1 MTWPLQSASSWK
13 LTLPCTRAQAEA
25 LAAADDA
32 LPGLDPAPVLMTDEP
47 DPAAPDAWTLSAYF
61 EGDPD
66 AETLGRV
73 RSLVSAPANAGT
85 LERLDDEDWVTASQ
99 RGMAPVRAGRFFV
112 HTPAHRGDVPADAV
126 AFEIDAGRAFGTGH
140 HETTSGCLEAL
151 DRLAERNFADIADIG
166 TGTGLLAFA
175 AHRLWPDARVIASD
189 IDPVSIYV
197 TRTNAGVNAVT
208 LGAKAG
214 QVATVVADGMGA
226 PELGT
231 RAPYDLLIANI
242 LAGPLI
248 ALAPSFAA
256 ALAPGGVLI
265 LAGLLDRQADA
276 VADAYRAEGL
286 RDHERVTRGDWPT
299 LIMRK
304 PAST

>member
-1 MTWPLQSASSWK
+1 LTWPLQSASSWK

-61 EGDPD
+61 EGEPDP
-66 AETLGRV
+66 ETLDRV
-73 RSLVSAPANAGT
+73 RALVSASANAGT

-112 HTPAHRGDVPADAV
+112 HTPAHRSDVPVDVV

-151 DRLAERNFADIADIG
+151 DRLAERDFTDIADIG

-175 AHRLWPDARVIASD
+175 AHRLWPVARVIASD
-189 IDPVSIYV
+189 IDPVSIEV
-197 TRTNAGVNAVT
+197 TRVNAGINRVALGDGRGEVALVT
-208 LGAKAG
+208 
-214 QVATVVADGMGA
+214 ADGVDA
-226 PELGT
+226 PELAA

-248 ALAPSFAA
+248 DLAPSFAA
-256 ALAPGGVLI
+256 AVAPGGTVI
-265 LAGLLDRQADA
+265 LAGLLSRQADA
-276 VADAYRAEGL
+276 VAGAYARHGL
-286 RDHERVTRGDWPT
+286 SESFHIVRGGWPT
-299 LIMRK
+299 LVLIATR
-304 PAST
+304 T